1 MQYRQNGGEP
11 LRYLL
16 LSACFL
22 LTACETT
29 LQNDNTAGRDSH
41 GSHSD
46 CAAESYRQ
54 YPVSPTSI
62 QANVGYPAPGQLK
75 CSGAA
80 NSLDC
85 TTADGQYVPGGA
97 DANAEARGRAYDGCR
112 NQDTSAGGI
121 IGFLLDLL
129 FNQLAK

>member
-1 MQYRQNGGEP
+1 M
-11 LRYLL
+11 RYLL
-16 LSACFL
+16 LSVCL
-22 LTACETT
+22 LLAACET
-29 LQNDNTAGRDSH
+29 LPNDNTADRDSRE
-41 GSHSD
+41 SHPD
-46 CAAESYRQ
+46 CTAESYRQ

-97 DANAEARGRAYDGCR
+97 DANAGARQQAYDGCR
-112 NQDTSAGGI
+112 NRGGVVNEI
-121 IGFLLDLL
+121 FRVLLDIL
-129 FNQLAK
+129 FQ